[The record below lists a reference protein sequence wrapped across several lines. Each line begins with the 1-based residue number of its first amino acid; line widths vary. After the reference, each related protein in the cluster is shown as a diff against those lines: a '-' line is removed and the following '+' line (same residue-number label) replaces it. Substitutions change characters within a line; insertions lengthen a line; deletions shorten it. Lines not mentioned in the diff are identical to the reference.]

1 MNWLDRAR
9 REIRECARQPT
20 AVTAERT
27 LTAAMAVPYSTICE
41 NSGASFGSN
50 GRTVIQR
57 LPGEDGTSEGLIAW
71 MPPVN
76 HYRVH

>member
-27 LTAAMAVPYSTICE
+27 LTAAMTVPHRAISQ

-50 GRTVIQR
+50 GRTVIR
-57 LPGEDGTSEGLIAW
+57 RMPGEDGTFEGLIAW
-71 MPPVN
+71 MPPVGPN
-76 HYRVH
+76 RIN

>member
-20 AVTAERT
+20 AVTANRT
-27 LTAAMAVPYSTICE
+27 LTAAMAVPHRAICE
-41 NSGASFGSN
+41 NAGASFGGN
-50 GRTVIQR
+50 GSTVIR
-57 LPGEDGTSEGLIAW
+57 CMPGEDGTFEGLIAW

-76 HYRVH
+76 RYRVH